1 MTDRPELRAKPTR
14 PDLSGY
20 YDFKQQLTIDNL
32 FGRYNINEDSFI
44 YKFSSPLDRISYQ
57 ADSVKRLDQFMK
69 TIDKHSKI
77 IQAATKVFAK
87 KGFFNA
93 RISDI
98 AKEAKVA
105 DGTIYLYFNNKFD
118 ILISVF
124 EEEIGALV
132 DQVSKLL
139 AEEKDPRKM
148 LAIYATSH
156 LSMMKKNKN
165 LAEVIQIEL
174 RQSTKLIKEYRN
186 NKFSEYIDIIST
198 IIKLGQEQGIYRA
211 DIKPGIAKRAFF
223 GALDE
228 ISRVW
233 TLSLKNNYT
242 VEETISQVLD
252 IFLAGMLIPEQKSLN
267 LLENPGL
274 LRQSGKI

>member
-1 MTDRPELRAKPTR
+1 
-14 PDLSGY
+14 
-20 YDFKQQLTIDNL
+20 
-32 FGRYNINEDSFI
+32 
-44 YKFSSPLDRISYQ
+44 
-57 ADSVKRLDQFMK
+57 MK
-69 TIDKHSKI
+69 TADKHSKI
-77 IQAATKVFAK
+77 IQSATKVFAK

-124 EEEIGALV
+124 EEEIGGLIEQVGKALA
-132 DQVSKLL
+132 L
-139 AEEKDPRKM
+139 EPDPRKQ
-148 LAIYATSH
+148 LEIFADKH
-156 LSMMKKNKN
+156 LTTMKKNKN

-174 RQSTKLIKEYRN
+174 RQSAKLIKEYRN

-198 IIKLGQEQGIYRA
+198 IIKAGQAQGLYRA

-233 TLSLKNNYT
+233 SLSLDTEYT
-242 VEETISQVLD
+242 VEETIKQIMA
-252 IFLAGMLIPEQKSLN
+252 IFLAGMLTDSITN
-267 LLENPGL
+267 
-274 LRQSGKI
+274 

>member
-1 MTDRPELRAKPTR
+1 MK
-14 PDLSGY
+14 
-20 YDFKQQLTIDNL
+20 
-32 FGRYNINEDSFI
+32 
-44 YKFSSPLDRISYQ
+44 
-57 ADSVKRLDQFMK
+57 SV
-69 TIDKHSKI
+69 DKHSKI
-77 IQAATKVFAK
+77 IQSATKVFAK

-124 EEEIGALV
+124 EEEIGGLIEQVTKSLAL
-132 DQVSKLL
+132 
-139 AEEKDPRKM
+139 EPDPRKQ
-148 LAIYATSH
+148 LRIFATKH
-156 LSMMKKNKN
+156 LTMMKKNKN

-174 RQSTKLIKEYRN
+174 RQSTKLIKDYRN

-198 IIKLGQEQGIYRA
+198 IIKNGQAQNIYRA

-233 TLSLKNNYT
+233 SLSLDTEYT
-242 VEETISQVLD
+242 VDETINQIMD
-252 IFLAGMLIPEQKSLN
+252 IFLTGVLIPDKMIES
-267 LLENPGL
+267 
-274 LRQSGKI
+274 